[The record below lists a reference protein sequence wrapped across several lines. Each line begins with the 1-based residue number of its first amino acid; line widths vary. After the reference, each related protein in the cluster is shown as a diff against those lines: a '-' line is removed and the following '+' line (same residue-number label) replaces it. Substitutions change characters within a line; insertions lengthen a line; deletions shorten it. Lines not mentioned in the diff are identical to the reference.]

1 MNLSFTL
8 SLPKSGKH
16 YNLLF
21 KRVTSDLI
29 TPRLPTFF
37 FGSRKMSDPF
47 EEEIDVPPC
56 ILEAPLPYSVETMLE
71 KICSEQCQKPPD
83 AGIRRRLGSIGE
95 KGSLEILKIISSRPI
110 KKTLSA
116 FLVYLIDR
124 YPECLSSSPFSSPL
138 KRTSSPLLFPSPE
151 GKRVQGESSFKGE
164 SPSKSKHEMGSL
176 ACGSPQ
182 KVARQLSFHQEPES
196 NCRRTSL
203 NVSQQLMVLNELEF
217 RKLFLVLSYIGS
229 KKLEDIISPQIADD
243 IVRKKNLPMIDFESE
258 IWNAFGKVCY
268 AESDRSKYLDWNC
281 RKTHIYYCHI
291 KQNGYCTFKGPYL
304 NTTRTHLQR
313 ALGDDNVLIVK
324 FVEDTSCAN
333 LIVEEGILVGL
344 RRYRFFVYKDDKE
357 KKKNPAMMK
366 TKTASLKCYFVRF
379 ESIDTCNDGGSY
391 VFSTKRISQARCHF
405 MHVHMV
411 SNMAKYAARLSLIL
425 SKTIKL
431 QVNLASVTIE
441 RIEDILCRDENGCII
456 HAEDG
461 EPCIHTDGT
470 GFISEDLAMYCPK
483 DFSKAESIKDEN
495 YEFFQNFVDMVDLDD
510 VNAERRA
517 SVSWNREPCRL
528 FFNGCA
534 VKGTFLVNR
543 KIGSR
548 KIHIRPS
555 MVKAEIDSTIS
566 SIPTFNS
573 LEIVSISHRPNKA
586 YLSKNLISLLSYGGV
601 QKEFFMEILGSA
613 LEETKQVYLRKR
625 AALKVAIN
633 YREMDDDCLTARMIS
648 SGIPL
653 NEPHLHARLSRLA
666 KIERT
671 KLRGGKLPISDS
683 FYLMGTADPT
693 GVLESNEVCVI
704 LDNGQVSGR
713 VLVYRNP
720 GLHFGDVHV
729 MKAQYVEELADVVG
743 DAKYGIFFSTKGPR
757 SAATEIANGDFDG
770 DMYWVS
776 INRKVVDSYTTSRPW
791 SRMHSTPKAI
801 SKKPSEFSADELEY
815 ELFRQFLEAKSKG
828 ANMSLAADSWLAFM
842 DRLLMLRD
850 DDVDEMHSLKG
861 KMLHLIDI
869 YYDALDAP
877 KSGKKVS
884 IPCDLKANKFPHYM
898 EKGNSFSYH
907 STSILGQI
915 YDHVDSYP
923 DEDLCITEISKLPCF
938 EVVIPQTCMALWRGR
953 YEEYKKD
960 MTRAM
965 NLGCEVRITSCN
977 EVIKK
982 YKKLLYGAVEFEQTV
997 RKTEDIF
1004 DEALAIYHV
1013 TYDYARITYSI
1024 DKCGFAWKVA
1034 GSALCKIHALYK
1046 KEKDLPILPSVLQEI
1061 L

>member
-1 MNLSFTL
+1 M
-8 SLPKSGKH
+8 G
-16 YNLLF
+16 
-21 KRVTSDLI
+21 
-29 TPRLPTFF
+29 
-37 FGSRKMSDPF
+37 DPF
-47 EEEIDVPPC
+47 DEEIDVPSC
-56 ILEAPLPYSVETMLE
+56 ILDAPLLYSVETMLE
-71 KICSEQCQKPPD
+71 KICNEQGQKPVGT
-83 AGIRRRLGSIGE
+83 GIRRRLSSIGE
-95 KGSLEILKIISSRPI
+95 KGSLEMLKIISSRPI
-110 KKTLSA
+110 KKSLSA

-124 YPECLSSSPFSSPL
+124 YPDCLSSSPFNSPL
-138 KRTSSPLLFPSPE
+138 KRSSSPLLFPSPE
-151 GKRVQGESSFKGE
+151 GKRVQGESS
-164 SPSKSKHEMGSL
+164 SKSKLEMGFL
-176 ACGSPQ
+176 ACASPQ
-182 KVARQLSFHQEPES
+182 KVARQLSFREEAES
-196 NCRRTSL
+196 NCRRTSP
-203 NVSQQLMVLNELEF
+203 NVSQQLMILNELEF
-217 RKLFLVLSYIGS
+217 RKF
-229 KKLEDIISPQIADD
+229 KKLEDIVSPQIADD
-243 IVRKKNLPMIDFESE
+243 IVRKKNLSMTDFESE
-258 IWNAFGKVCY
+258 IWNAFGKAYY
-268 AESDRSKYLDWNC
+268 AESDRSK
-281 RKTHIYYCHI
+281 
-291 KQNGYCTFKGPYL
+291 GPYL
-304 NTTRTHLQR
+304 NTARTHLQR

-333 LIVEEGILVGL
+333 IIVEEGILVDL
-344 RRYRFFVYKDDKE
+344 RRYLYKDDKE
-357 KKKNPAMMK
+357 KKKSPAMMK

-379 ESIDTCNDGGSY
+379 ESIETCNDGGSY
-391 VFSTKRISQARCHF
+391 VFSTKRISQARCQF

-456 HAEDG
+456 KDEDG
-461 EPCIHTDGT
+461 EPRIHTDGT
-470 GFISEDLAMYCPK
+470 GFISEDLAMHCPK
-483 DFSKAESIKDEN
+483 DFVKAEYIKDEN
-495 YEFFQNFVDMVDLDD
+495 YENFVDIVDLD
-510 VNAERRA
+510 AERRETFVDA
-517 SVSWNREPCRL
+517 VSFVLQWLCCE
-528 FFNGCA
+528 G
-534 VKGTFLVNR
+534 
-543 KIGSR
+543 
-548 KIHIRPS
+548 PS
-555 MVKAEIDSTIS
+555 MVKVEIDPTIS
-566 SIPTFNS
+566 SIPTFDS
-573 LEIVSISHRPNKA
+573 LEIVAISHRPNKA

-601 QKEFFMEILGSA
+601 QKEYFMELLGSA

-653 NEPHLHARLSRLA
+653 NEPHLRVRLSRLA

-704 LDNGQVSGR
+704 LDNGQISGR

-720 GLHFGDVHV
+720 
-729 MKAQYVEELADVVG
+729 DVVG

-791 SRMHSTPKAI
+791 SRMHSTPKEV

-828 ANMSLAADSWLAFM
+828 ANMSVAADSWLAFM

-850 DDVDEMHSLKG
+850 DNVDEMHSLKG

-884 IPCDLKANKFPHYM
+884 IPHDLKANKFPHYM
-898 EKGNSFSYH
+898 AKGNSLSYH

-915 YDHVDSYP
+915 YDYVDTYP

-938 EVVIPQTCMALWRGR
+938 EVEIPQTCMELWRGR
-953 YEEYKKD
+953 YEEYKRD
-960 MTRAM
+960 MTPAM
-965 NLGCEVRITSCN
+965 NLGCELRITSCN
-977 EVIKK
+977 EVINK

-1013 TYDYARITYSI
+1013 TYDNARITYSI
-1024 DKCGFAWKVA
+1024 EKCGFAWKVA
-1034 GSALCKIHALYK
+1034 GSALCRIHAMYR

>member
-1 MNLSFTL
+1 M
-8 SLPKSGKH
+8 G
-16 YNLLF
+16 
-21 KRVTSDLI
+21 
-29 TPRLPTFF
+29 
-37 FGSRKMSDPF
+37 DPF
-47 EEEIDVPPC
+47 EEELDVPAC
-56 ILEAPLPYSVETMLE
+56 ILEAPLPCSVESMIM

-83 AGIRRRLGSIGE
+83 ISIRRRLSCIGE
-95 KGSLEILKIISSRPI
+95 QGSLAMLKIISSRPI
-110 KKTLSA
+110 KKTLSG
-116 FLVYLIDR
+116 FLVYLMDR
-124 YPECLSSSPFSSPL
+124 YPDCLSSSPFNSPL
-138 KRTSSPLLFPSPE
+138 KRTSPSSLFPTPE
-151 GKRVQGESSFKGE
+151 GKSVPGESS
-164 SPSKSKHEMGSL
+164 SNSKLETGSSSC
-176 ACGSPQ
+176 ASPQ
-182 KVARQLSFHQEPES
+182 KVNRRLSFHEEPKS
-196 NCRRTSL
+196 NCRRTSP
-203 NVSQQLMVLNELEF
+203 NISQQLMVLSELEF
-217 RKLFLVLSYIGS
+217 RKLFLILSYIGS
-229 KKLEDIISPQIADD
+229 KMLEDVISPKIADD
-243 IVRKKNLPMIDFESE
+243 IVRKKNLPMTDFESE
-258 IWNAFGKVCY
+258 IWNTFGKACY
-268 AESDRSKYLDWNC
+268 AESDRSKVHNLSSKYLDWNC
-281 RKTHIYYCHI
+281 GKTHLYYCHI
-291 KQNGYCTFKGPYL
+291 KQNGYCTLKGPYL
-304 NTTRTHLQR
+304 STTRTHLQR

-324 FVEDTSCAN
+324 FVEDTCCAN
-333 LIVEEGILVGL
+333 IIVEEGILVGL

-357 KKKNPAMMK
+357 RKKNPAMMK
-366 TKTASLKCYFVRF
+366 TKAASLKCYFVRF
-379 ESIDTCNDGGSY
+379 ESTETCNDGGSY

-405 MHVHMV
+405 MHVHKV

-441 RIEDILCRDENGCII
+441 RIEDILCRDENGCTI
-456 HAEDG
+456 HDEDG
-461 EPCIHTDGT
+461 EPRIHTDGT
-470 GFISEDLAMYCPK
+470 GFISEDLAMHCPK
-483 DFSKAESIKDEN
+483 DFSKAEYIKDEN
-495 YEFFQNFVDMVDLDD
+495 YENFVDIVDLDGMT
-510 VNAERRA
+510 AERRA
-517 SVSWNREPCRL
+517 AGSWNREPCRL
-528 FFNGCA
+528 FYNGCA

-543 KIGSR
+543 KIGSQQ
-548 KIHIRPS
+548 IQIRPS
-555 MVKAEIDSTIS
+555 MVKVETDPTIS
-566 SIPTFNS
+566 IIPTFNS
-573 LEIVSISHRPNKA
+573 LEIVAISHRPKKA
-586 YLSKNLISLLSYGGV
+586 YLSKHLISLLSYGGV
-601 QKEFFMEILGSA
+601 QKDFFMEILGSA

-633 YREMDDDCLTARMIS
+633 YREMDDDCLSARMIS
-648 SGIPL
+648 SGIPP

-693 GVLESNEVCVI
+693 GVLESNEVSVI

-729 MKAQYVEELADVVG
+729 MKARYVEELVDIVG

-776 INRKVVDSYTTSRPW
+776 INRKLVDSYTTSKPW
-791 SRMHSTPKAI
+791 TRMHSTPKAV
-801 SKKPSEFSADELEY
+801 SKKPTEFSADELEY
-815 ELFRQFLEAKSKG
+815 ELFRQFLEAKAKG
-828 ANMSLAADSWLAFM
+828 ANMSVAADSWLAFM
-842 DRLLMLRD
+842 DRLLMLRG

-884 IPCDLKANKFPHYM
+884 IPRDLKANKFPHYM
-898 EKGNSFSYH
+898 EKGNPFSYH

-923 DEDLCITEISKLPCF
+923 DEDLCVTEISKLPCF
-938 EVVIPQTCMALWRGR
+938 EVEIPQTCMALWRGR

-965 NLGCEVRITSCN
+965 NSGCELRISSCN

-982 YKKLLYGAVEFEQTV
+982 YKKLLYGAVEFEQSE

-1004 DEALAIYHV
+1004 NEALAIYHV
-1013 TYDYARITYSI
+1013 TYDNARITYSI
-1024 DKCGFAWKVA
+1024 EKCGFAWKVA
-1034 GSALCKIHALYK
+1034 GSALCRIHAMYR
-1046 KEKDLPILPSVLQEI
+1046 KEKALPILPSILQEI

>member
-1 MNLSFTL
+1 M
-8 SLPKSGKH
+8 G
-16 YNLLF
+16 
-21 KRVTSDLI
+21 
-29 TPRLPTFF
+29 
-37 FGSRKMSDPF
+37 DPF
-47 EEEIDVPPC
+47 EDEIDVPSC
-56 ILEAPLPYSVETMLE
+56 VLEAPLPCSVESMLR
-71 KICSEQCQKPPD
+71 KICSEQCQEPPH
-83 AGIRRRLGSIGE
+83 AGIRRRLSAIGE
-95 KGSLEILKIISSRPI
+95 KGSLEMLKIIASRPI
-110 KKTLSA
+110 KKTLTA
-116 FLVYLIDR
+116 FLAYLIDR
-124 YPECLSSSPFSSPL
+124 YPDCLNSSPFNSPL
-138 KRTSSPLLFPSPE
+138 KRTSPVLVPNLES
-151 GKRVQGESSFKGE
+151 KRVQGESS
-164 SPSKSKHEMGSL
+164 SKSKLEIGSSPC
-176 ACGSPQ
+176 ATPQ
-182 KVARQLSFHQEPES
+182 KVSRQLSFCQEPES
-196 NCRRTSL
+196 NCRRTSP

-229 KKLEDIISPQIADD
+229 KKLEEVISPEIADD
-243 IVRKKNLPMIDFESE
+243 IVRKKNLPMTEFESE
-258 IWNAFGKVCY
+258 IWNAFGKACY
-268 AESDRSKYLDWNC
+268 AVSDRSKYLDWNC
-281 RKTHIYYCHI
+281 RKTHLYYCHI

-304 NTTRTHLQR
+304 NTARTHLQR

-333 LIVEEGILVGL
+333 IIVEEGIIVGL
-344 RRYRFFVYKDDKE
+344 RCYRFFVYKDDKE
-357 KKKNPAMMK
+357 RKKTPAMMK

-379 ESIDTCNDGGSY
+379 ESIATCHDGGSY

-411 SNMAKYAARLSLIL
+411 STMAKYAARLSLIL

-441 RIEDILCRDENGCII
+441 GIEDILCQDENGCVI
-456 HAEDG
+456 HDEDG
-461 EPCIHTDGT
+461 EPLIHTDGT
-470 GFISEDLAMYCPK
+470 GFISEDLAMHCPK
-483 DFSKAESIKDEN
+483 EFSKAEYIKDEN
-495 YEFFQNFVDMVDLDD
+495 YENFVDTVDLDD
-510 VNAERRA
+510 MIAERREI
-517 SVSWNREPCRL
+517 VSWNKEPPLLMQCRL

-555 MVKAEIDSTIS
+555 MVKVETDPTIS

-573 LEIVSISHRPNKA
+573 LEIVAISHKPKKA
-586 YLSKNLISLLSYGGV
+586 YLSKNLISLLSYGRV
-601 QKEFFMEILGSA
+601 QKDFFMEILESA
-613 LEETKQVYLRKR
+613 LEEMKQVYLRKR
-625 AALKVAIN
+625 PALKVAIN
-633 YREMDDDCLTARMIS
+633 YREMDDDCLAARMIS

-666 KIERT
+666 RLERT
-671 KLRGGKLPISDS
+671 KLREGKLPLSDS

-713 VLVYRNP
+713 VLIYRNP

-729 MKAQYVEELADVVG
+729 MKARYVEELADIVG

-776 INRKVVDSYTTSRPW
+776 MNRKLVDSYTTSKPW
-791 SRMHSTPKAI
+791 TRMHSTPKAD

-815 ELFRQFLEAKSKG
+815 ELFRQFLGAKAKG
-828 ANMSLAADSWLAFM
+828 ANMSVAADSWLAFM

-850 DDVDEMHSLKG
+850 DDGDEMHSLKG
-861 KMLHLIDI
+861 KMLHLVDI

-884 IPCDLKANKFPHYM
+884 IPHDLKAKKFPHYM
-898 EKGNSFSYH
+898 DKGNSLSYH

-938 EVVIPQTCMALWRGR
+938 EVEIPPACMALWKVR
-953 YEEYKKD
+953 YKAYKKD
-960 MTRAM
+960 MTKAM
-965 NLGCEVRITSCN
+965 NSGPELRISSCN
-977 EVIKK
+977 EVIEK

-1004 DEALAIYHV
+1004 NEALAIYHV
-1013 TYDYARITYSI
+1013 TYDHARITYSVE
-1024 DKCGFAWKVA
+1024 KCGFAWKVA
-1034 GSALCKIHALYK
+1034 GSALCRIHAMYQ
-1046 KEKDLPILPSVLQEI
+1046 KEKELPILPSILQEI

>member
-1 MNLSFTL
+1 M
-8 SLPKSGKH
+8 G
-16 YNLLF
+16 
-21 KRVTSDLI
+21 
-29 TPRLPTFF
+29 
-37 FGSRKMSDPF
+37 DPF
-47 EEEIDVPPC
+47 DEEIDVPSC
-56 ILEAPLPYSVETMLE
+56 ILDAPLPYSVETMLE
-71 KICSEQCQKPPD
+71 KICNEQGQKPLGT
-83 AGIRRRLGSIGE
+83 GIRRRLSSIGE
-95 KGSLEILKIISSRPI
+95 KGSLEMLKIISSHPI
-110 KKTLSA
+110 KKSLSA

-124 YPECLSSSPFSSPL
+124 YPDCLSSSPFNSPL
-138 KRTSSPLLFPSPE
+138 KRSSSPLLFPSPE
-151 GKRVQGESSFKGE
+151 GKRVQGESS
-164 SPSKSKHEMGSL
+164 SKSKLEMGFL
-176 ACGSPQ
+176 ACASPQ
-182 KVARQLSFHQEPES
+182 KVARQLSFREEPES
-196 NCRRTSL
+196 NCRRTSP
-203 NVSQQLMVLNELEF
+203 NVSQQLMILNELEF
-217 RKLFLVLSYIGS
+217 RKLVLVLSYIGC
-229 KKLEDIISPQIADD
+229 KKLEDIVSPQIADD
-243 IVRKKNLPMIDFESE
+243 IVRKKNLSMTDFESE
-258 IWNAFGKVCY
+258 IWNAFGKAYY

-291 KQNGYCTFKGPYL
+291 KQNGHCTFKGPYL
-304 NTTRTHLQR
+304 NTARTHLQR

-333 LIVEEGILVGL
+333 IIVEEGILVGL

-357 KKKNPAMMK
+357 KKKSPAMMK

-379 ESIDTCNDGGSY
+379 ESIETCNDGGSY
-391 VFSTKRISQARCHF
+391 VFSTKKISQARCQF

-456 HAEDG
+456 KDEDG
-461 EPCIHTDGT
+461 EPRIHTDGT
-470 GFISEDLAMYCPK
+470 GFISEDLAMHCPK
-483 DFSKAESIKDEN
+483 DFVKAEYIKDEN
-495 YEFFQNFVDMVDLDD
+495 YENFVDIVDLD
-510 VNAERRA
+510 AERRE
-517 SVSWNREPCRL
+517 SVSWNREPPLLMQCRL

-543 KIGSR
+543 KIGLR

-555 MVKAEIDSTIS
+555 MVKVEIDPTIS
-566 SIPTFNS
+566 SIPTFDL
-573 LEIVSISHRPNKA
+573 LEIVAISHRPNKA
-586 YLSKNLISLLSYGGV
+586 YLSKILISLLSYGGV
-601 QKEFFMEILGSA
+601 QKEYFMELLGSA

-653 NEPHLHARLSRLA
+653 NEPHLRARLSRLA

-704 LDNGQVSGR
+704 LDNGQISGR

-729 MKAQYVEELADVVG
+729 MKARYVEELADVVG

-757 SAATEIANGDFDG
+757 SAVTEIANGDFDG

-791 SRMHSTPKAI
+791 SRMHSTPKAV
-801 SKKPSEFSADELEY
+801 SKKPSEFSADGLEY

-828 ANMSLAADSWLAFM
+828 ANMSVAADSWLAFM

-850 DDVDEMHSLKG
+850 DNVDEMHSLKG

-884 IPCDLKANKFPHYM
+884 IPHDLKANKFPHYM
-898 EKGNSFSYH
+898 AKGNSLSYH

-915 YDHVDSYP
+915 YDYVDTYP

-938 EVVIPQTCMALWRGR
+938 EVEIPQTCMELWRGR

-965 NLGCEVRITSCN
+965 NLGCELRITSCN
-977 EVIKK
+977 EVINK

-1013 TYDYARITYSI
+1013 TYDNARITYSI
-1024 DKCGFAWKVA
+1024 EKCGFAWKVA
-1034 GSALCKIHALYK
+1034 GSALCRIHTMYR
-1046 KEKDLPILPSVLQEI
+1046 KEKDFPILPSVLQEI